1 MLVPRGGALTEKV
14 REKRFFSFSIVV
26 QYLRYDFESN
36 GLPRQARDKRK
47 ENSTKRGWRSALHTQ
62 GTPGSKWPISDY
74 RDSYFEDNCYWEEG
88 GRERKI

>member
-1 MLVPRGGALTEKV
+1 MMMNKDG
-14 REKRFFSFSIVV
+14 FS
-26 QYLRYDFESN
+26 
-36 GLPRQARDKRK
+36 RQARDKRK

-88 GRERKI
+88 GRERNIEKMTTSLQFSN